1 MQGSVDVTVVWTCIL
16 SLDDENVKRVV
27 YFTVYNLVLFSN
39 WGTPSLNTF
48 INEMKVYQYLKCLSH
63 TVTHLKIIDQ
73 CLGFAKNTRVSVK
86 VTEGITT
93 WYQSFG

>member
-27 YFTVYNLVLFSN
+27 YFTVYKLVLFSN

-48 INEMKVYQYLKCLSH
+48 INEMNVFQ
-63 TVTHLKIIDQ
+63 
-73 CLGFAKNTRVSVK
+73 
-86 VTEGITT
+86 
-93 WYQSFG
+93 

>member
-39 WGTPSLNTF
+39 WGTPSLNSF
-48 INEMKVYQYLKCLSH
+48 INEMNGFQYFHSFTHMVSLS
-63 TVTHLKIIDQ
+63 
-73 CLGFAKNTRVSVK
+73 N
-86 VTEGITT
+86 
-93 WYQSFG
+93 

>member
-1 MQGSVDVTVVWTCIL
+1 MQGSVDVTVVWICIL

-48 INEMKVYQYLKCLSH
+48 INEMNVFQ
-63 TVTHLKIIDQ
+63 
-73 CLGFAKNTRVSVK
+73 
-86 VTEGITT
+86 
-93 WYQSFG
+93 